1 LSRGLKWIGLS
12 LGGLV
17 AVALTFFVIGRNRLR
32 REFVPPP
39 GLTAVPGDSTTLARG
54 EHLLRIY
61 GCQECH
67 GADLSGRV
75 FADIP
80 LGHFVAPNLTSG
92 QGGRRGHLSRCGLG
106 PRHSLW
112 RAPRPPSC
120 PSCPTASST
129 ISVMPM
135 PRP

>member
-92 QGGRRGHLSRCGLG
+92 QGGVGATYHDADWDHAIRFGVRPDL
-106 PRHSLW
+106 PPARHAL
-112 RAPRPPSC
+112 PPLQ
-120 PSCPTASST
+120 PSQ
-129 ISVMPM
+129 
-135 PRP
+135 